1 MSGKSRAFL
10 LAISFTT
17 LLGFAVVSSSDASAA
32 GRSLAQGQD
41 GTVQIAGLDLEI
53 DLLPA
58 AVSPGDVL
66 SLNLVLFN
74 HREEVAVP
82 EVLVSLPNNLSVNPT
97 RLPRGA
103 SFNVAENTLSW
114 QPVVQSVG
122 GSEAASVNVAVNSV
136 ELNSPEQA
144 IRISLRDGGIEQVF
158 IEPFWIGVMPKAQ
171 IQFEPARAAVGQP
184 VRLVGVVEGPGP
196 VTQEWALGDG
206 RTVNA
211 TDPMVVYPEVG
222 SYNVILKASNP
233 LGLAIS
239 SAALS
244 VVPEV
249 AAAFSPVDIATGVNQ
264 PISFVNQSG
273 GQGTIDYRWDFGD
286 GSGSREVN
294 PVHRYTA
301 PGTYQ
306 VRLVA
311 DNDLGQSEAAGTVV
325 VGVAPLADVLLP
337 NTADAGRLLEFQALI
352 DNTVTE
358 VHWNLGDGHSVD
370 GLTAEHVYWT
380 PGQYPVSMTAVNQF
394 GETTVVRLLEVEPGM
409 LFLYLPLLQAT
420 EESIIPQVPETSVT
434 YESLEAIEV
443 TQPPELQALDLPPE
457 LTPAEQLII
466 YVNEAR
472 RLNNLPGLNYSQ
484 ELGVAA
490 QGHTDD
496 MAANA
501 YVGHSGS
508 DGSTPAYRIRQA
520 GYAGGYGGEAT
531 AWGMQSALDVV
542 NFWLGSPAHR
552 LIILNPAVTDLGVG
566 YTQNFASANFW
577 YWTAEF
583 ASLNLPVIDVGPLPE
598 PTNQPDPTLMLLG
611 PPQGSEFEL
620 TPANNLI
627 FTWSWPLP
635 LQPGERFL
643 VIFHTELRPLQVGI
657 VDQSQP
663 TGQYQ
668 LKIPAQQI
676 PAGPGTYQWQVRL
689 ENAGEGD
696 TSQDSAWWPILL
708 AAPTDPGVE
717 PTATPSSED
726 IVQPTPT
733 RPPSETG
740 DGQTPLPVATPIPV
754 PES

>member
-1 MSGKSRAFL
+1 MSGKSRVFL
-10 LAISFTT
+10 LAISFAT
-17 LLGFAVVSSSDASAA
+17 LLGFAIVFGSDASAA
-32 GRSLAQGQD
+32 GRTLSRQQD

-53 DLLPA
+53 ELSPA

-66 SLNLVLFN
+66 SLNLALFN
-74 HREEVAVP
+74 HRDEVAVP
-82 EVLVSLPNNLSVNPT
+82 EVLVFLPNNLSVNLA

-103 SFNVAENTLSW
+103 SLNVAENTLSW
-114 QPVVQSVG
+114 QPVVQPAG
-122 GSEAASVNVAVNSV
+122 GSEVASVNVAVDSA
-136 ELNSPEQA
+136 ELKSPEHV
-144 IRISLRDGGIEQVF
+144 ISISLRDGGIEQVF
-158 IEPFWIGVMPKAQ
+158 TEPFWVGVMPKAK
-171 IQFEPARAAVGQP
+171 IRFEPAQAAVGQP

-196 VTQEWALGDG
+196 VSQEWALGDG

-211 TDPMVVYPEVG
+211 TDPMVVYPEIG
-222 SYNVILKASNP
+222 SYNVTLKASNP
-233 LGLAIS
+233 LGLAVS
-239 SAALS
+239 NAALQI
-244 VVPEV
+244 VPEV
-249 AAAFSPVDIATGVNQ
+249 AAAFSPADIATGVGQ
-264 PISFVNQSG
+264 PVSFVSQSG
-273 GQGTIDYRWDFGD
+273 GQGPIDYRWDFGD
-286 GSGSREVN
+286 GSTSREVN
-294 PVHRYTA
+294 PVHHYAA
-301 PGTYQ
+301 PGTYE

-311 DNDLGQSEAAGTVV
+311 ENDLGQSEAVGTVV

-337 NTADAGRLLEFQALI
+337 NAADAGRLLEFRALT

-370 GLTAEHVYWT
+370 GLTVEHVYWS

-420 EESIIPQVPETSVT
+420 EESIILQVPEASAPH
-434 YESLEAIEV
+434 ESLEVVEV
-443 TQPPELQALDLPPE
+443 TQPQELQALELAAD

-466 YVNEAR
+466 YVNEGR
-472 RLNNLPGLNYSQ
+472 RLNSLPGLNYSQ

-490 QGHTDD
+490 QSHTDD

-531 AWGMQSALDVV
+531 AWGMQSAVDVV
-542 NFWLGSPAHR
+542 NFWLSSPSHR

-566 YTQNFASANFW
+566 YTQNYASANVW

-598 PTNQPDPTLMLLG
+598 PTDQPDPTLTLLG

-620 TPANNLI
+620 APGNNLI

-635 LQPGERFL
+635 LQPGQRFL
-643 VIFHTELRPLQVGI
+643 VLLHTELRPLQIGI

-668 LKIPAQQI
+668 VKIPAQQI
-676 PAGPGTYQWQVRL
+676 PVGPGIYQWQVRL
-689 ENAGEGD
+689 ENAGQGEA
-696 TSQDSAWWPILL
+696 SENSASWPIYL
-708 AAPTDPGVE
+708 AASVDAGVE
-717 PTATPSSED
+717 PAATPKPED
-726 IVQPTPT
+726 ILPPTPVL
-733 RPPSETG
+733 PPEETG
-740 DGQTPLPVATPIPV
+740 SGQTPLPVATPIPV